1 MNIFFAGATGVIG
14 RQLLPRLIEAGHTV
28 TAITR
33 SPDRVTQLRAAGA
46 QPVICDVF
54 DRDTLARAVRDA
66 KPEVVIHQLTNI
78 PQHLDTRRVDRD
90 FAQTNRLRSEGT
102 QLLMQAARVA
112 GARLF
117 IAQSIATFYAP
128 DSARPATEDV
138 PLYKDAPPAFAGMVQ
153 ALDALEHTV
162 LNTTGIDGIVL
173 RYGYF
178 YGPGTI
184 YAADG
189 SFVADVRKRRVPII
203 GSGNGVT
210 SFIHVADAAAA
221 TVLAMNAGRPGIYNI
236 VDDDPA
242 PIRVWLPVVAAL
254 CGAPRPMAL
263 PAIIGRLAAGRW
275 GYYFMTEQRGASNAR
290 ARQQLDWRPQYA
302 SWRDGFRAELTAQV

>member
-1 MNIFFAGATGVIG
+1 M
-14 RQLLPRLIEAGHTV
+14 
-28 TAITR
+28 
-33 SPDRVTQLRAAGA
+33 
-46 QPVICDVF
+46 
-54 DRDTLARAVRDA
+54 RDA

-78 PQHLDTRRVDRD
+78 PQHLDTRADRD
-90 FAQTNRLRSEGT
+90 FAQTNRLRSEGNLADASRQSRRRAPLHRPGLHRDST
-102 QLLMQAARVA
+102 RPT
-112 GARLF
+112 
-117 IAQSIATFYAP
+117 AQ
-128 DSARPATEDV
+128 PATEDG
-138 PLYKDAPPAFAGMVQ
+138 LFHKDAPPGFAGMRSGN
-153 ALDALEHTV
+153 LDALEHTV

-254 CGAPRPMAL
+254 CGAPRPMPL

-275 GYYFMTEQRGASNAR
+275 GYYFMTEQRGASNTR
-290 ARQQLDWRPQYA
+290 AKQQLDWRPQYA

>member
-1 MNIFFAGATGVIG
+1 
-14 RQLLPRLIEAGHTV
+14 
-28 TAITR
+28 
-33 SPDRVTQLRAAGA
+33 
-46 QPVICDVF
+46 
-54 DRDTLARAVRDA
+54 
-66 KPEVVIHQLTNI
+66 VVIHQLTNI

-102 QLLMQAARVA
+102 QLLMQAARAA